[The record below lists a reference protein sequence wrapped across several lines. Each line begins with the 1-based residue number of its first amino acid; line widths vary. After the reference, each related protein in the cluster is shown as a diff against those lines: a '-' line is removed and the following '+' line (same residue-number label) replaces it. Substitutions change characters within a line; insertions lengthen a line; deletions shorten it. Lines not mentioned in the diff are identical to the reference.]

1 MEKPAPHR
9 PPRRSGRRESPHPR
23 AVEGQSTLG
32 SPTDPRRVAEVGRG
46 CEPVDRCEVHPTA
59 SAAVV
64 TDVEDIPHE
73 PCEPDH
79 GCRLLRAADDHVPPA
94 VRARH
99 PRPRRSPSN
108 CFARLNHAQGRQLR
122 PARPRDIGAVPVGY
136 RDGQRCKRPPPWL
149 CGPRQNQRQRASS
162 ESCRARRQIS
172 PQRDETD
179 RGGDDACERIHAA
192 STPPLYRAL
201 SSLYLSRTRQLAPEL
216 VCGPPASEQSMVAD
230 SGLSSAGA
238 ALVAETARALP
249 VASRGFGT
257 SQSP

>member
-1 MEKPAPHR
+1 LQRGRFGADVPSLATMVARRGAVRR
-9 PPRRSGRRESPHPR
+9 PLCRAADTGCTSRCSARSPRWRRTR
-23 AVEGQSTLG
+23 
-32 SPTDPRRVAEVGRG
+32 
-46 CEPVDRCEVHPTA
+46 PTA
-59 SAAVV
+59 SPGSIV
-64 TDVEDIPHE
+64 
-73 PCEPDH
+73 
-79 GCRLLRAADDHVPPA
+79 RLRCSDTAW
-94 VRARH
+94 ARW
-99 PRPRRSPSN
+99 SPSN

-172 PQRDETD
+172 PQWDETD

-238 ALVAETARALP
+238 ALVAETARAPP